1 MVRVSCK
8 ENSYLLIKKIIPDYG
23 FQIVSISPNNSII
36 AENTEI
42 KLLDIEENLDTVKRI
57 KTNVKI
63 SDIVSQEKC
72 PKIKP
77 KF

>member
-8 ENSYLLIKKIIPDYG
+8 RKFISFRSKIIPDYG
-23 FQIVSISPNNSII
+23 FQIVSVIPNNSII

-42 KLLDIEENLDTVKRI
+42 KLLDIEERNLDTVKRI

-63 SDIVSQEKC
+63 SDIVGQENAK
-72 PKIKP
+72 K
-77 KF
+77 